1 MAKRKY
7 VAVLERGPEGF
18 GVFFPDLPG
27 CVTAGE
33 TADAAIVD
41 AREVLTLHL
50 EGMREEGLEWPAPSG
65 FEAFGSDDFPD
76 SEVISLLFV
85 ETDVAEA
92 ERETPKRINVSLPP
106 SLIARVDAAADRQGL
121 TRSGL
126 LAIAARA
133 WLAANPGRAA

>member
-7 VAVLERGPEGF
+7 VAVLERGGEGF

-27 CVTAGE
+27 CVTAAR
-33 TADAAIVD
+33 TADEAIVD
-41 AREVLTLHL
+41 ARESLTLHL
-50 EGMREEGLEWPAPSG
+50 EGLREEGLDWPAPSG

-92 ERETPKRINVSLPP
+92 EREPPQRINVSLPP

-133 WLAANPGRAA
+133 WLAAHQGRAA

>member
-1 MAKRKY
+1 MARRKY

-27 CVTAGE
+27 CVSAGE
-33 TADAAIVD
+33 TADAAIVG
-41 AREVLTLHL
+41 ARESLTLHL
-50 EGMREEGLEWPAPSG
+50 EGLREEGLDWPAPSG
-65 FEAFGSDDFPD
+65 FEAFGSEDFPD
-76 SEVISLLFV
+76 SEVVSLLFV

-92 ERETPKRINVSLPP
+92 ERETPQRINVSLPP